1 MKKKERGEWM
11 DETRLGGVNEP
22 TETIG
27 SLMQDCEEL
36 SQQISDERERLE
48 RFMLETGGA
57 SDASDRIQR
66 NIDSLEE
73 TLAAAEGRLQALFD
87 AQEREAFA
95 PDKEAAEKQHT
106 AGERASVI
114 KELAERK
121 AGTAE
126 RKPPMQ
132 KQERK
137 SPGMDMGR

>member
-1 MKKKERGEWM
+1 M
-11 DETRLGGVNEP
+11 DGTRLDGVNEP

-36 SQQISDERERLE
+36 SQQISDERDRLE
-48 RFMLETGGA
+48 RFMLETGGE

-95 PDKEAAEKQHT
+95 PDRKAAGKQHD

>member
-1 MKKKERGEWM
+1 M

-121 AGTAE
+121 AGAAE
-126 RKPPMQ
+126 RKPTMQ

>member
-1 MKKKERGEWM
+1 M

-66 NIDSLEE
+66 NIWRKRLRRRR
-73 TLAAAEGRLQALFD
+73 AACRRCSMHRNGRLSRRTKRL
-87 AQEREAFA
+87 
-95 PDKEAAEKQHT
+95 
-106 AGERASVI
+106 
-114 KELAERK
+114 RK
-121 AGTAE
+121 NSI
-126 RKPPMQ
+126 PPG
-132 KQERK
+132 
-137 SPGMDMGR
+137 SGLL

>member
-1 MKKKERGEWM
+1 M

-73 TLAAAEGRLQALFD
+73 TLAAAEGLSLI
-87 AQEREAFA
+87 
-95 PDKEAAEKQHT
+95 H
-106 AGERASVI
+106 I
-114 KELAERK
+114 
-121 AGTAE
+121 
-126 RKPPMQ
+126 
-132 KQERK
+132 
-137 SPGMDMGR
+137 